1 MCLCGILPGVRSHFT
16 SSSSPFTFHLPHRSK
31 QCRPLWPIL
40 AGLNFLDI
48 PLKSTFLPHNKKVL
62 KPFASTIPYSSNLDQ
77 FSNYQ
82 AMAAAQPI
90 ALPTNTNDYDQIM
103 GSGSFTGQNGSFN
116 PASYTR
122 RFLGSP
128 ASFRAG
134 SFGSRFYPG
143 VSPGQ
148 LLGPLEYAPL
158 SLIPPPTGHTHP
170 SLSSPNDFRLG
181 KVSSSIESD
190 RGSLM
195 NTLNVF
201 ERQDELVSTSESAP
215 LPLPNLS
222 HPSLLL

>member
-1 MCLCGILPGVRSHFT
+1 MGPGY
-16 SSSSPFTFHLPHRSK
+16 
-31 QCRPLWPIL
+31 
-40 AGLNFLDI
+40 
-48 PLKSTFLPHNKKVL
+48 
-62 KPFASTIPYSSNLDQ
+62 FAS
-77 FSNYQ
+77 
-82 AMAAAQPI
+82 
-90 ALPTNTNDYDQIM
+90 
-103 GSGSFTGQNGSFN
+103 QNGSFN
-116 PASYTR
+116 PAVYTH
-122 RFLGSP
+122 RFP

-134 SFGSRFYPG
+134 SLESRFYPG

-215 LPLPNLS
+215 LPLPNSS